1 MSTLSVSIH
10 RQSHKLSFITVP
22 VGFFLC
28 GRVYLVGRRSQ
39 AAAAAA
45 AGKLVLDTK
54 ELFA

>member
-1 MSTLSVSIH
+1 MSTLSVSMH

-22 VGFFLC
+22 VGSFLC
-28 GRVYLVGRRSQ
+28 GRVYLMGGRSHV
-39 AAAAAA
+39 AA